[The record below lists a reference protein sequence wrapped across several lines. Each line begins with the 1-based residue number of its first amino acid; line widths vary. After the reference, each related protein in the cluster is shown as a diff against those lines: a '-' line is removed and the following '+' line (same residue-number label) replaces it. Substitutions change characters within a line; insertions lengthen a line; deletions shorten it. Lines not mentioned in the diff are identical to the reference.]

1 MSRASMQR
9 TFNSLKE
16 KGLLNWTI
24 DKVNGNSYFLTLPRS
39 EASMA
44 WWLPHT
50 DASTPGSLHHT
61 DASNDPLHH
70 TDASVASHRCIK
82 GQPEGGVLGSE
93 DTSHLYTLDSSKEES
108 NIDNI
113 DKNNTQKKS
122 IKIPERFKPVSKLL
136 IEWWENHRVGVKSE
150 TAWSLLIGEFDKILS
165 DESVNGNIEA
175 ISQTLYN
182 GITSSEKGKPWQ
194 SIRYS
199 NWILYNK
206 KRWLAFKESQST
218 VEKSPQ
224 RSTIIIPDYHKN
236 A

>member
-1 MSRASMQR
+1 MSISSVQR
-9 TFNSLKE
+9 SLQS
-16 KGLLNWTI
+16 LR
-24 DKVNGNSYFLTLPRS
+24 DKKLIVWEFKKNGIVTSNSYRLLLGSWQPLGQIDRTLGQVERTLGQIDRPCT
-39 EASMA
+39 E
-44 WWLPHT
+44 
-50 DASTPGSLHHT
+50 
-61 DASNDPLHH
+61 
-70 TDASVASHRCIK
+70 VA
-82 GQPEGGVLGSE
+82 QPEGGVLGSG

-122 IKIPERFKPVSKLL
+122 IKIPERFKPISKLL
-136 IEWWENHRVGVKSE
+136 IEWWKNHKVGVKTE
-150 TAWSLLIGEFDKILS
+150 TSWSLLIGELNKILS
-165 DESVNGNIEA
+165 DESVNGNTEA

-182 GITSSEKGKPWQ
+182 GITSSENGKPWQ

-206 KRWLAFKESQST
+206 KQWLAFKESQST

-236 A
+236 V